1 MVSPIDND
9 ALLPSSSRTTIIP
22 ANDFQFFRGS
32 LHLDCL
38 SFRFKISWPVHPG
51 NAWDE
56 DAHRHTIVVG
66 LLPPRCFV
74 SFILLIFVVCAHT
87 LPRRL
92 GSAIVQPPSQSP
104 PTSSSF
110 FDMMDDGVPRACPDR
125 SRPNPHAPH
134 DDVDEDPTTG
144 PTGWGG
150 GARNPERG
158 WIVHAWGGA
167 SHLLRLVPAEPPPSK
182 MASVIAIEGPPAILV
197 IARAAM
203 EKGGCPA
210 PAAVI
215 VGERRRSVY
224 DERSSPLPVGL
235 CYVRVRIFRHTVTWV
250 PIAYVRGPYFGPSL
264 DTL

>member
-92 GSAIVQPPSQSP
+92 GSAIVQPPSRSP

-150 GARNPERG
+150 GGTQSRKRMDSPRLGRCITFAPFGPGRASTFQDGLGNCHRGAARHPR
-158 WIVHAWGGA
+158 H
-167 SHLLRLVPAEPPPSK
+167 R
-182 MASVIAIEGPPAILV
+182 
-197 IARAAM
+197 ARRH
-203 EKGGCPA
+203 
-210 PAAVI
+210 
-215 VGERRRSVY
+215 GERRMSRTGGG
-224 DERSSPLPVGL
+224 DRGGATAIGL
-235 CYVRVRIFRHTVTWV
+235 
-250 PIAYVRGPYFGPSL
+250 
-264 DTL
+264 